1 MSNKTILIID
11 DSNTNLVLLESLF
24 KRNGYS
30 VHSATC
36 AKEGMKTLEE
46 EMHPDLIYLDLLM
59 PDVDGFE
66 FLRILRDNS
75 EWKDIPV
82 IILSAVNEEEVISK
96 SIALG
101 AKDYLTKPLDIEYI
115 IRLTNNMLSN

>member
-46 EMHPDLIYLDLLM
+46 MHPDLIYLDLLM

-66 FLRILRDNS
+66 FLRILRNNS

-115 IRLTNNMLSN
+115 IRLTKNMLSN

>member
-11 DSNTNLVLLESLF
+11 DSNTNLVLLESLL

-30 VHSATC
+30 VHSASC
-36 AKEGMKTLEE
+36 AREGLKTLEK
-46 EMHPDLIYLDLLM
+46 MQPDLVYLDLLM

-66 FLRILRDNS
+66 FLRILRANS

-82 IILSAVNEEEVISK
+82 VILSAVDEEEVISK
-96 SIALG
+96 SIELG

-115 IRLTNNMLSN
+115 ITLTKNMFSN